1 MGLLKSHMRITAYIP
16 NGVVRITETVD
27 IGSVTLVGGGD
38 FIKPSALATLEN
50 DIDILHCVDL
60 MDQRLTTSPTLVGS
74 GAGTLIGGA
83 ECGTDKDGSGSFPR
97 LRNYLHTI
105 CRFLGHGF

>member
-1 MGLLKSHMRITAYIP
+1 MRLLKSHILITAYI
-16 NGVVRITETVD
+16 R
-27 IGSVTLVGGGD
+27 SVGLVGGRD
-38 FIKPSALATLEN
+38 FVESAALATLEN
-50 DIDILHCVDL
+50 DIDKLHCVDL

-83 ECGTDKDGSGSFPR
+83 ECGTDKDGSGSFLR

>member
-1 MGLLKSHMRITAYIP
+1 MRLLKSHILITDQI
-16 NGVVRITETVD
+16 R
-27 IGSVTLVGGGD
+27 SVSLVGGRD
-38 FIKPSALATLEN
+38 FIKPIALAALEN
-50 DIDILHCVDL
+50 DIDKLYCIDL

-74 GAGTLIGGA
+74 GAATLTGGA
-83 ECGTDKDGSGSFPR
+83 ECGTGKDGSGSFLR

>member
-1 MGLLKSHMRITAYIP
+1 MRLLKSHILITANI
-16 NGVVRITETVD
+16 R
-27 IGSVTLVGGGD
+27 SVGLVGGRD
-38 FIKPSALATLEN
+38 FVESAALATLEN
-50 DIDILHCVDL
+50 DIDKLHCVDL

-74 GAGTLIGGA
+74 GAATLNGGA